1 MTGLVFLIPVAL
13 SMGLFGLFAFFWSLK
28 NGQYDDLDGAAA
40 RILMDDDLPID
51 RTLAAP
57 EQMPVPV
64 PATPKEPSGE

>member
-51 RTLAAP
+51 RTPAVP
-57 EQMPVPV
+57 E